1 MAVDDL
7 IYLFIYL
14 YINFAKRPG
23 SLTDQAPLRGQEK
36 KKISNTTNKNYN
48 TLEMTRKKEKKKRNA
63 NAKTELGRTSIKNQ
77 QPTPSR
83 KLFNGQLVWHLIH
96 TLLIFSSRGRRHHK
110 QT

>member
-48 TLEMTRKKEKKKRNA
+48 TLEMTRKKEKKKE
-63 NAKTELGRTSIKNQ
+63 TQ
-77 QPTPSR
+77 MQ
-83 KLFNGQLVWHLIH
+83 
-96 TLLIFSSRGRRHHK
+96 K
-110 QT
+110 QNWGGHR

>member
-48 TLEMTRKKEKKKRNA
+48 TLEMTRKKEKKKETQMQKQN
-63 NAKTELGRTSIKNQ
+63 
-77 QPTPSR
+77 
-83 KLFNGQLVWHLIH
+83 
-96 TLLIFSSRGRRHHK
+96 RGGHR
-110 QT
+110 